1 MTQTLQSC
9 LDEAPL
15 LAGTMAGHPKSLGV
29 EQIEALGLADVVRVD
44 LAGSERLENLESQI
58 NAVEEIF
65 PKQQLGACV
74 ADPGL
79 AIWAADLGV
88 SILWGSLAA
97 LRQVAGQVAENKL
110 RGLCWV
116 LSDSHKEPTEA
127 LTAKQAASFCERLKQ
142 LYIEYPV
149 EKLSNG
155 NSEVAQAVDLR
166 FCSSSSSQSFSGET
180 RQGNTRQAEKVAL
193 AVWAMAQQAKLL
205 VTDDVVAVHQARQVC
220 FRKLA
225 A

>member
-1 MTQTLQSC
+1 
-9 LDEAPL
+9 
-15 LAGTMAGHPKSLGV
+15 MAGHPKSLGV

-44 LAGSERLENLESQI
+44 LAGIVRLESLESQI

-74 ADPGL
+74 ADPAL

-97 LRQVAGQVAENKL
+97 LRQVDENKL

-155 NSEVAQAVDLR
+155 SSEVAQAVDLR

-193 AVWAMAQQAKLL
+193 TVWAMAQRAKLL

>member
-15 LAGTMAGHPKSLGV
+15 LTGTMAGHPKSLGV

-44 LAGSERLENLESQI
+44 LAGIVRLESLESQI

-74 ADPGL
+74 ADPAL

-97 LRQVAGQVAENKL
+97 LRQVDENKL

-155 NSEVAQAVDLR
+155 SSEVAQAVDLR

-193 AVWAMAQQAKLL
+193 TVWAMAQRAKLL